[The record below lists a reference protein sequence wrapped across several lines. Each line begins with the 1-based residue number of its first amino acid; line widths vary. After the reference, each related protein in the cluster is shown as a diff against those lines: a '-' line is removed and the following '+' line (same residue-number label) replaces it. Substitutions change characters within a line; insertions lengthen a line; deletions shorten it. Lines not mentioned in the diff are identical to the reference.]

1 MEIFIWSE
9 FFILSLLMCIKLKS
23 DNKMDID
30 GKTPKYKKLQEW
42 SLIILVFC
50 GAVGIIR
57 NIDIFNSIASPLL
70 TVQWLLSIIGLILQV
85 RALDLRK
92 NEEDKK

>member
-23 DNKMDID
+23 DNKI

-50 GAVGIIR
+50 GVVGIIR